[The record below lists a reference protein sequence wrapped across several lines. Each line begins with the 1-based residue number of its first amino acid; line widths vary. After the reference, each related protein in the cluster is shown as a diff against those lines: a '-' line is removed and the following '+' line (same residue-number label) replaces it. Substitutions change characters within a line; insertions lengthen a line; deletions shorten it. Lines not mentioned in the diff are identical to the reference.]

1 MRVTSAAICLCIAGV
16 VSAPVAQAGNNPG
29 RALAVLDGDTVKV
42 VAVDGNGK
50 EGGGGTFGIRGIV
63 APALDQPFGL
73 QARDKLK
80 ELVEGKGVF
89 WNGPVPRAHK
99 EGIAVFMRDAEN
111 ASLAK
116 QLLSAGLA
124 WVVEDELMGKPAQPG
139 GEKKPWPEAAEWISA
154 AREAREAGRGLWADK
169 DPVPPW
175 EWRARMKEITNG
187 TGMRL
192 VFVPRGT
199 FVMGSPADEP
209 GREPAEV
216 QHQVEISR
224 GFYLGATEV
233 TVGQFRKFVAE
244 TGYKTSGEAEGTGG
258 WGVNPDSGKMESG
271 PQYTWKNTGF
281 PQTDEHPV
289 VIVSWTDA
297 DAFCRWLVKKEN
309 RDFRLPTEAEWEY
322 ACRAGTKTAYSCGA
336 TVADLARVGFK
347 ENAAGRFTVP
357 VGGFEKNAFG
367 IFDMHGN
374 AWEWCQD
381 FYDPKGYAGGRQ
393 TDPQGPATGMARVQ
407 RGGGWSST
415 ADRWRSAA
423 RIGRDP
429 VSYRGSYQGFRV
441 ALTGPD
447 AVAWKTA
454 P

>member
-1 MRVTSAAICLCIAGV
+1 MDKTTWFACTLLITILTVPAAR
-16 VSAPVAQAGNNPG
+16 AGNQPG
-29 RALAVLDGDTVKV
+29 KAVAVLDGDTVS
-42 VAVDGNGK
+42 AVGIDASGAAAGK
-50 EGGGGTFGIRGIV
+50 PRTLGIRGIC
-63 APALDQPFGL
+63 APAVDQPFGS
-73 QARDKLK
+73 QARKRLQ
-80 ELVEGKGVF
+80 ELVEGKDVS
-89 WNGPVPRAHK
+89 WNGPVERTHK
-99 EGIAVFMRDAEN
+99 GGIAVFMRDASG

-116 QLLSAGLA
+116 QMLAEGLA
-124 WVVEDELMGKPAQPG
+124 WSIAEELTAKPAQPG
-139 GEKKPWPEAAEWISA
+139 GERKPWPEAAEWIA
-154 AREAREAGRGLWADK
+154 AEREARAAGRGLWADK

-175 EWRARMKEITNG
+175 EWRARTKEITNG
-187 TGMRL
+187 IGMRL

-209 GREPAEV
+209 GRQPAEV

-233 TVGQFRKFVAE
+233 TVGQFRAFVTE

-258 WGVNPDSGKMESG
+258 WGVNPDSGKLESG

-297 DAFCRWLVKKEN
+297 DAFCRWLGKKEN
-309 RDFRLPTEAEWEY
+309 KDYRLPTEAEWEY
-322 ACRAGTKTAYSCGA
+322 ACRAGTKTAYSCGP
-336 TVADLARVGFK
+336 TVADLTTVGFK
-347 ENAAGRFTVP
+347 ENTSGRFTVP

-367 IFDMHGN
+367 LFDMHGN

-381 FYDPKGYAGGRQ
+381 FYDPKGAGGRH
-393 TDPQGPATGMARVQ
+393 DPKGPATGTARVQ

-415 ADRWRSAA
+415 PDRWRSAA

-429 VSYRGSYQGFRV
+429 VSYRGAYQGFRV

-447 AVAWKTA
+447 AIEWKTA